1 MRPLRAW
8 LLRLRGV
15 FRANRDGQF
24 AEEIGAHLEMHV
36 RDLIES
42 GLTPDE
48 ARRQAIMKLGGVE
61 STRQAYRDTEQLPWV
76 ESLLR
81 DCRFTFRTLAKN
93 PAFTVVALAALMLG
107 IGASTAV
114 FSVVESVLLRPLPYS
129 DPDRLVWIHD
139 GLTQGDKSGW
149 SACMEDFLL
158 WQARARSFAQLAAFT
173 GDHFA
178 FTGDGQAEELAGA
191 DVTALFFDTLGV
203 RPLMGRT
210 FAADADQPGREE
222 RLSSASTFGAAGTR
236 RDQIFSAGVLFS
248 TARQS
253 PSLA

>member
-1 MRPLRAW
+1 
-8 LLRLRGV
+8 
-15 FRANRDGQF
+15 
-24 AEEIGAHLEMHV
+24 
-36 RDLIES
+36 
-42 GLTPDE
+42 
-48 ARRQAIMKLGGVE
+48 MKLGGVE

-93 PAFTVVALAALMLG
+93 PAFTVVALAALTLG

-158 WQARARSFAQLAAFT
+158 WQARARSFAQLAAFRS
-173 GDHFA
+173 GGWA
-178 FTGDGQAEELAGA
+178 SEPA
-191 DVTALFFDTLGV
+191 
-203 RPLMGRT
+203 RRGRLH
-210 FAADADQPGREE
+210 A
-222 RLSSASTFGAAGTR
+222 
-236 RDQIFSAGVLFS
+236 
-248 TARQS
+248 
-253 PSLA
+253 SLAFLEF